1 LLLIYKDYLLS
12 LIIEIMK
19 ASVSKALRGF
29 KNIIDMLNE
38 MVDNLTI
45 ENEELKKEN
54 IRMKEMINKFNEIL
68 S

>member
-1 LLLIYKDYLLS
+1 
-12 LIIEIMK
+12 MK

>member
-1 LLLIYKDYLLS
+1 
-12 LIIEIMK
+12 MK
-19 ASVSKALRGF
+19 TSVSKALKGF

-38 MVDNLTI
+38 MIDNLTI

-54 IRMKEMINKFNEIL
+54 IRMKEMINKFNKIL